1 MATAHDLSNLV
12 EANIIAI
19 YQDYDP
25 TSEAHDVAH
34 GNIYRKF
41 LHNSADI
48 TKQYIHMYGEYE
60 MPVAAIDD
68 LAGEVDSVLR
78 KIISRPH
85 RYAAHTSNLVDAE
98 RHLANHRDE
107 VSEAY
112 KARGGGDAAS
122 DPVSA
127 VDAWNKECAEEVTQY
142 WDSKIDWFYNS
153 LIDL

>member
-34 GNIYRKF
+34 GNIYRTF
-41 LHNSADI
+41 LRKAADI
-48 TKQYIHMYGEYE
+48 TTQHIYMYGEYE
-60 MPVAAIDD
+60 LPDADIDD

-85 RYAAHTSNLVDAE
+85 KYAAHTSNLVDAE
-98 RHLANHRDE
+98 RKLADNYDE

>member
-1 MATAHDLSNLV
+1 MATAHDLSHLV
-12 EANIIAI
+12 ETNIYDI
-19 YQDYDP
+19 YRGYNP

-34 GNIYRKF
+34 GNIYRNILRDAVNTATQF
-41 LHNSADI
+41 
-48 TKQYIHMYGEYE
+48 IHKYGERE
-60 MPVAAIDD
+60 LTSVVIDV
-68 LAGEVDSVLR
+68 LAGEVESALLE
-78 KIISRPH
+78 IIARPH
-85 RYAAHTSNLVDAE
+85 DHAAHTSNLVDAE